1 VQAQP
6 QGPETA
12 ATTDTNN
19 TAKKRRKMKT
29 LLSIG
34 ILVAVIAWTGGL
46 TCWRGGPGLIPSVP
60 TKCGFP
66 PPETTLDKTVCVK
79 GECPKD
85 DKKPKAKVACW
96 KKILSYGMEVKETVL
111 GCGTYDSEADL
122 KCSGEPEMDGRVLD
136 EPGGTKTECLCNTA
150 LCNDDP
156 TLKPKPKP
164 LTSPAPENGPQNAAD
179 RTSYTHLI
187 IAFIVGAMFLH

>member
-1 VQAQP
+1 
-6 QGPETA
+6 
-12 ATTDTNN
+12 
-19 TAKKRRKMKT
+19 MKT
-29 LLSIG
+29 LLFIG
-34 ILVAVIAWTGGL
+34 VLVAVIAWTGGL
-46 TCWRGGPGLIPSVP
+46 TCWRGNYA
-60 TKCGFP
+60 TFCAFP
-66 PPETTLDKTVCVK
+66 PPETVGQYCVK
-79 GECPKD
+79 KECPKD
-85 DKKPKAKVACW
+85 DKKPEAKVACW
-96 KKILSYGMEVKETVL
+96 KQILSYGMEVQETTL
-111 GCGTYDSEADL
+111 GCGTVDSEADL

-136 EPGGTKTECLCNTA
+136 EPGGTKTDCYCNTA